1 MSERP
6 YARVR
11 CLHDLLITTRPHNPN
26 AFDLVRDYT
35 NFVGRPVQT
44 GWIRALESS
53 LR

>member
-53 LR
+53 LP